1 MVSELGSVLMDAE
14 FHNEVYEILARH
26 KSSFDQINATL
37 QTIMTNLQAL
47 RVTQFQKPVGGDI
60 SPFAPIES
68 SHQSVLSNISCASEA
83 QHVEWN
89 KIQTPNNKVVV
100 PYNSLVPAPIDLS
113 ETKKLLDE
121 LVVLK
126 LNRFGN
132 NNGLYSFQVSYQIS

>member
-1 MVSELGSVLMDAE
+1 
-14 FHNEVYEILARH
+14 
-26 KSSFDQINATL
+26 
-37 QTIMTNLQAL
+37 MTNLQAL
-47 RVTQFQKPVGGDI
+47 RVTQFQKPVGEDI

-68 SHQSVLSNISCASEA
+68 SHQPVLSNISCASEA